1 MPTFIIEAVDREGH
15 RVKRTVDAATADAV
29 RNLVRSDNLIPVRI
43 TPRKTVSWN
52 PLEKITSND
61 LLIFTHELQSLLASG
76 MPLDR
81 ALLILSE
88 HSEKPAMKK
97 VLREIYGDIQKG
109 SSLSQSMVRHK
120 VFPSLYVN
128 MIKAGEEGGILEP
141 VLTRIVAFLETTTTF
156 RAEILS
162 SLIYPILLTIIG
174 GLTIAVLMLYVIPK
188 FAAIFED
195 MGQAL
200 PLPTQI
206 LLGSSRLFISY
217 WWLLA
222 ALIFGGVVAFRAY
235 SRTTEGQIFVDQM
248 KLRIPV
254 ISKLHMSLAIA
265 RFTRTIG
272 TLLKSGVPVLN
283 AIKISK
289 EVIGNRVISAKL
301 SALQEGVS
309 KGKGIYNPL
318 REIGI
323 FPPLV
328 TQMIAVGEEA
338 GTLEDTFLLIAGR
351 FESDSRNMIKRLISF
366 LEPALILVMG
376 VLVGFIVLSMLMA
389 IFGIYEIAI

>member
-43 TPRKTVSWN
+43 TPRTTVSWN